1 MKVRHQKLGDHR
13 RSFPR
18 SIPDPDGDADH
29 GVGGRGPGT
38 GRYQE
43 AGPRTRAWVGGRGWT
58 PDGKVWIAER
68 AGTVR
73 VLGDYG
79 LGEPVL
85 DISAETTTDGERGL
99 LGVAFDPE
107 FAHFYISYTDL
118 EGTSTID
125 EFAVQDGEL
134 QPDSRRT
141 VLTQEQPY
149 PNHNGGDIKFG
160 PDGYLYIAFGDG
172 GSGGDPHGN
181 GQNLDTL
188 LGKIL
193 RIDPPAGSR
202 TPSRPTTRSWPRK
215 ARRTRSGRTD
225 SATRGGSRSTRAGD
239 LLIGDVGQSEW
250 EEIDW
255 APASS
260 KGGENYG
267 WSSME
272 GNHPFRGGTEPANHV
287 PPVHEYDRSGLGCSV
302 TGGFVYRGEA
312 IADLAGSYV
321 YSDYCDGTLRTL
333 NIENGEVTGEGDLGV
348 QGGEVISFVE
358 AGDGELYLLAIGG
371 AVCGSTRRKGPG
383 PTPARPRS
391 AGHLLCWAGPPQ
403 PVRRLRTEPLLGW
416 ARRSEAP
423 QVRDLRR
430 ARDPHRPGSV
440 LERRTG

>member
-1 MKVRHQKLGDHR
+1 MKVRT
-13 RSFPR
+13 RSSAIIGALFLAA
-18 SIPDPDGDADH
+18 SLTLTTASADEPPAAPSAQ
-29 GVGGRGPGT
+29 VVLTEVARAQGPS
-38 GRYQE
+38 
-43 AGPRTRAWVGGRGWT
+43 AGAPG

-79 LGEPVL
+79 LSDPVL

-118 EGTSTID
+118 EGASTID
-125 EFAVQDGEL
+125 EFAVEDGQI
-134 QPDSRRT
+134 QPDTRRT

-172 GSGGDPHGN
+172 GSGGDPQGN

-193 RIDPPAGSR
+193 RIDPTGGEPYAIPSDNPFVAEEGAKDEIWAYGLRNPWRFSFDAG
-202 TPSRPTTRSWPRK
+202 T
-215 ARRTRSGRTD
+215 
-225 SATRGGSRSTRAGD
+225 GD
-239 LLIGDVGQSEW
+239 LFIGDVGQSEW

-302 TGGFVYRGEA
+302 TGGFVYRGEG

-333 NIENGEVTGEGDLGV
+333 RIEDGAVTEEGDLGV

-358 AGDGELYLLAIGG
+358 AGDGELYVLAIGG
-371 AVCGSTRRKGPG
+371 TVSRLD
-383 PTPARPRS
+383 PA
-391 AGHLLCWAGPPQ
+391 
-403 PVRRLRTEPLLGW
+403 
-416 ARRSEAP
+416 
-423 QVRDLRR
+423 
-430 ARDPHRPGSV
+430 
-440 LERRTG
+440 